1 MSVNKRELDFS
12 LILFNAICVNVIEN
26 LANVLIFRSIKN
38 TEEGKKGRES
48 NNGLKRSHPNHWLTM
63 RLNLSSDNVRNCE
76 EITMF
81 VKECGKI
88 IKCKKKGTLN
98 LADKQGLLFEK

>member
-48 NNGLKRSHPNHWLTM
+48 NNGLKRSLPNHWLTM
-63 RLNLSSDNVRNCE
+63 RLNLSSDNVRNCA

-88 IKCKKKGTLN
+88 IKCKKKGTIN

>member
-1 MSVNKRELDFS
+1 MR
-12 LILFNAICVNVIEN
+12 FNI
-26 LANVLIFRSIKN
+26 
-38 TEEGKKGRES
+38 
-48 NNGLKRSHPNHWLTM
+48 
-63 RLNLSSDNVRNCE
+63 SSDNVRNCE

-98 LADKQGLLFEK
+98 LADKQGLFEKWKEPDKFKEMYVKVLEKYPKLKVVMTLNSFNDLEIC

>member
-1 MSVNKRELDFS
+1 
-12 LILFNAICVNVIEN
+12 
-26 LANVLIFRSIKN
+26 
-38 TEEGKKGRES
+38 
-48 NNGLKRSHPNHWLTM
+48 M

-88 IKCKKKGTLN
+88 IKCKKKGTIN